1 MAVCIVAAS
10 LSTYGMPVVSA
21 KEMLQTQT
29 YVNPLYAGV
38 IDENNINQP
47 VEGYTTYAEPVF
59 ETDEEILK
67 EEIKQAMMERC
78 ENVTFYYETKEQL
91 SNDFLMAWIDDICE
105 HTGEPTEGDYI
116 NWHYAAVSYSGSYN
130 RFSDGRIQYTIDAA
144 FTYYTTAEQE
154 AEVTEKVEALI
165 EELGITDNT
174 SDYDKVKLVYDYVC
188 ENVTYDY
195 ENLDD
200 PDYTLKFSAYAAL
213 IHKTAICQGYG
224 TLMYRILNEVD
235 VDTRFVAGFD
245 DNGVDHGWNLVEV
258 DGSYYYIDATWD
270 AGSEEYE
277 YFLKGESDFVDHT
290 PTSEFLDSYDIA
302 ESEYV
307 KGEEVI
313 VLPFTDVEEDKWYYE
328 FVVWAYEND
337 VADGIKQ
344 ADGTYI
350 FQPNANCTRAQFVQ
364 FLWNIAGT
372 EVSED
377 VENPFT
383 DIEEDKWY
391 YAAVMWAVENGVTYG
406 FEQADGTYIFQ
417 PNATCTRAQA
427 AQFIYNLL
435 GEDVVIEDVEN
446 PFTDIEDDKWYYNA
460 VLWGTQE
467 GIIAGIEQ
475 SDGTF
480 KYAPDDNV
488 TRAQVVTMISCAYED
503 APVEGIALTETEMD
517 LVRGESIQLEYVLN
531 PTYAANK
538 EVKWTSSDKTVA
550 KVSSLGV
557 VTAIGYG
564 PVTITATTEDGG
576 YVATCVVNV
585 IDPKLNVKIS
595 FSSVWVTEDGAQ
607 VQGIAVKA
615 EADGGSEVYEEYQ
628 MKVFKGEE
636 LVAEAASNELVV
648 TPFEAGTSYTAQV
661 TVVDS
666 HGNEA
671 KAEKTLNL

>member
-1 MAVCIVAAS
+1 MRKIKALLMAVCIVAAS

-200 PDYTLKFSAYAAL
+200 PDCTLKFSAYAAL

-328 FVVWAYEND
+328 SVKYVYENGLMYGTSDTTFAPNDTLTRAMFATILYRANDEPEVEYEETFADVPEGEWYSDGIIWAYQNGIIYGYG
-337 VADGIKQ
+337 DGIF
-344 ADGTYI
+344 GT
-350 FQPNANCTRAQFVQ
+350 ND
-364 FLWNIAGT
+364 NIKREQLAAMMYRYG
-372 EVSED
+372 EYMGYDMSE
-377 VENPFT
+377 
-383 DIEEDKWY
+383 
-391 YAAVMWAVENGVTYG
+391 YAELD
-406 FEQADGTYIFQ
+406 Q
-417 PNATCTRAQA
+417 
-427 AQFIYNLL
+427 
-435 GEDVVIEDVEN
+435 
-446 PFTDIEDDKWYYNA
+446 
-460 VLWGTQE
+460 
-467 GIIAGIEQ
+467 
-475 SDGTF
+475 
-480 KYAPDDNV
+480 
-488 TRAQVVTMISCAYED
+488 YED
-503 APVEGIALTETEMD
+503 ADMVSSWAEEAISWAVGANIIYGTSDTM
-517 LVRGESIQLEYVLN
+517 LN
-531 PTYAANK
+531 PIGHASRAECAAIIMRFI
-538 EVKWTSSDKTVA
+538 
-550 KVSSLGV
+550 LH
-557 VTAIGYG
+557 Y
-564 PVTITATTEDGG
+564 
-576 YVATCVVNV
+576 
-585 IDPKLNVKIS
+585 
-595 FSSVWVTEDGAQ
+595 
-607 VQGIAVKA
+607 
-615 EADGGSEVYEEYQ
+615 EA
-628 MKVFKGEE
+628 
-636 LVAEAASNELVV
+636 
-648 TPFEAGTSYTAQV
+648 
-661 TVVDS
+661 
-666 HGNEA
+666 
-671 KAEKTLNL
+671 